1 LIKEKGLAWM
11 LYENVVLTKEEIKFL
26 KQLSKGDPLYPKQ
39 EIKNCLYPFV
49 YEYSDGKV
57 DEYGQFITDG
67 RYVIS
72 DEGVRYLLYYD
83 SERRKHR
90 LSELRGWITTVIA
103 VLAFI
108 LSVTSL
114 SWQVYSWRLKESRK
128 QEEATKAVHVSSYIQ

>member
-1 LIKEKGLAWM
+1 M
-11 LYENVVLTKEEIKFL
+11 LYENIVLTKEEIKFL
-26 KQLSKGDPLYPKQ
+26 RQLSKGDPSYPKQ
-39 EIKNCLYPFV
+39 EIKDSFLPFV
-49 YEYSDGKV
+49 REHSDGKV
-57 DEYGQFITDG
+57 DKYGQFITDG

-114 SWQVYSWRLKESRK
+114 SWQVYSWRLTESQK
-128 QEEATKAVHVSSYIQ
+128 QEKATKAVHVSSYIQ